1 MCDVGV
7 NGVNQQLSSLT
18 DNFSLLRT
26 GTVTSVNPFF
36 VLVDVG
42 GTVLEAAYV
51 QQSRPVVGDMV
62 CVIRQGASWLVLGT
76 SSATG
81 GNAIQNPSF
90 EELAADGTPAWWIL
104 YQVTNLANWTVIE
117 DADEAV
123 EGTRLLEVVTRG
135 AAVSTSITY
144 SSAVPVV
151 PGQTVELSVYAN
163 GYYPSLNQNTSGVQ
177 LRALW
182 FADAFDL
189 YPTTSAAD
197 TLVDSIAGITY
208 VSPEDG
214 PMHSL
219 MGTAV
224 VPAATNIMRVGLRT
238 VAAQGAG
245 VHYDYA
251 SARVI
256 G

>member
-1 MCDVGV
+1 MGV

-42 GTVLEAAYV
+42 GTVLNAAYV
-51 QQSRPVVGDMV
+51 QQSRPLAGDMV
-62 CVIRQGASWLVLGT
+62 CVVRQGASWLVLGT

-81 GNAIQNPSF
+81 GNAIMNPSF
-90 EELAADGTPAWWIL
+90 EELNADGTPAWWTL
-104 YQVTNLANWTVIE
+104 YQVTNLANWSSIE
-117 DADEAV
+117 DVSEAI

-144 SSAVPVV
+144 SSAVPAVT
-151 PGQTVELSVYAN
+151 GQTVELGVYAN

-182 FADAFDL
+182 FANATDL

-197 TLVDSIAGITY
+197 TLIDSEAGITY
-208 VSPEDG
+208 ISPADG
-214 PMHSL
+214 PMRSL
-219 MGTAV
+219 SGTAV
-224 VPAATNIMRVGLRT
+224 VPAATTHMRVGLRT

-245 VHYDYA
+245 VHYDWA